1 MNAKQTAFLA
11 THAAALPAAV
21 TAPGLSAMIEAL
33 PDGRAKALADHE
45 THATLFD
52 GEGRAIATLSRP
64 RVIGADKLYYLALS
78 DGRTVAAFPSCPT
91 VKRCLEAVYS
101 YAASRLPAD
110 SDPAEELDSYR
121 ASFADNWTQ
130 AEAGIYLNFRAAAL
144 TRCARWARRIALAW
158 EATGSPTPR
167 AIGQEAPD
175 CLCLECARPF
185 TMGPHDV
192 QICPACYPEER
203 AEALAREACK
213 LEDSADWD
221 RSSGPRF
228 YLSAAEKFERAAK
241 LYRESGYPTRA
252 EHCELRAQFARDNAP
267 APRPMAERAG
277 LGDAI
282 RRGMAPDV
290 TPAPFFGYPLA
301 PTRAAPAP
309 LWPVQPRRAFADL
322 ARVMGGR

>member
-11 THAAALPAAV
+11 SHAAALPAAV

-78 DGRTVAAFPSCPT
+78 DGRTVAAFHSCPT

-121 ASFADNWTQ
+121 ASFVDNWTQ

-158 EATGSPTPR
+158 EAMGSPTPR
-167 AIGQEAPD
+167 AIESGPVGEDWQPAPKSEAFYAQEVTPEGRPGRFAFGPT
-175 CLCLECARPF
+175 EEAAR
-185 TMGPHDV
+185 
-192 QICPACYPEER
+192 
-203 AEALAREACK
+203 EALARMTA
-213 LEDSADWD
+213 
-221 RSSGPRF
+221 
-228 YLSAAEKFERAAK
+228 
-241 LYRESGYPTRA
+241 
-252 EHCELRAQFARDNAP
+252 AP

>member
-11 THAAALPAAV
+11 SHAAALPAAV

-33 PDGRAKALADHE
+33 PRGRAVKALE
-45 THATLFD
+45 TWQEYATIFD
-52 GEGRAIATLSRP
+52 AEERAIATLIRP
-64 RVIGADKLYYLALS
+64 RAIGGDGLFTLSLS
-78 DGRTVAAFPSCPT
+78 DGRIVAAFSSCPT

-101 YAASRLPAD
+101 YTASRLPAD
-110 SDPAEELDSYR
+110 CDPAEELDSYR
-121 ASFADNWTQ
+121 ESFNSNWFTAQASQVGFPV
-130 AEAGIYLNFRAAAL
+130 FRASSL
-144 TRCARWARRIALAW
+144 TLAARWARRIALA
-158 EATGSPTPR
+158 EVAAAAEELDRQNFGP
-167 AIGQEAPD
+167 
-175 CLCLECARPF
+175 ARIAAF
-185 TMGPHDV
+185 
-192 QICPACYPEER
+192 Y
-203 AEALAREACK
+203 EALEA
-213 LEDSADWD
+213 E
-221 RSSGPRF
+221 
-228 YLSAAEKFERAAK
+228 EE
-241 LYRESGYPTRA
+241 
-252 EHCELRAQFARDNAP
+252 AP